1 MGALEAEV
9 KAFKEVFRFAKD
21 VGVHDFNIKGDS
33 LLMFN
38 ALCGVSPPLP
48 PVASLISGMLMMCA
62 DFNRVDFS
70 SIRRQGNK
78 PAHLLAKYALD
89 ILDYFD

>member
-1 MGALEAEV
+1 
-9 KAFKEVFRFAKD
+9 
-21 VGVHDFNIKGDS
+21 
-33 LLMFN
+33 MFN